1 MIEQATVWNVSDTEG
16 RPAGQAATFA
26 EWAMLLP

>member
-1 MIEQATVWNVSDTEG
+1 MIEQATVWNLIDREG

-26 EWAMLLP
+26 EWAML